1 MKFTVDVK
9 MKGVHE
15 ILKRH
20 GLDHNGDVQRFHTM
34 NVNRRIGKYMPH
46 LAGAL
51 ETKLKLISSN
61 TEITVL
67 GPYAKYQYH
76 GMAMAGPPPKVV
88 TDKPLEY
95 TKDFNTQAGPYWD
108 RALVATEGAAMESDL
123 QEYIRRRPMP
133 ND

>member
-9 MKGVHE
+9 VKGIQNV
-15 ILKRH
+15 LRRH
-20 GLDHNGDVQRFHTM
+20 GLNKDGDVQRFHTM
-34 NVNRRIGKYMPH
+34 NVNRRIGRYMPH
-46 LAGAL
+46 LSGTL
-51 ETKLKLISSN
+51 ETKLKLVSSN

-95 TKDFNTQAGPYWD
+95 TKDFNPLAGPYWD
-108 RALVATEGAAMESDL
+108 RELVSSEGAAMKADV
-123 QEYIRRRPMP
+123 QEYIRKRG
-133 ND
+133 